1 MSEKHKL
8 SFIGPENIH
17 EAFSY
22 MDDSWDMQSPITTMQ
37 ELEEDINKPEN
48 ECKIAKNTS
57 VFIIFSRLFDTE
69 PERFA
74 RDVAFLCPYSVCCI
88 LIPSMDMAKKPR
100 IEEAIRQAQFKMAQQ
115 SEQYDVT
122 TPFFFCLYEE
132 AQDGILKAID
142 SFVASN
148 VVAEEVKEMVR
159 PLLPTSSLIK
169 MEQYDDP
176 EIEEDTTI
184 DIPQAKPGAKGQV
197 IAITS
202 SKGGSGKSTVSILTG
217 SYIALSSKIAY
228 ENGNMPFPLKVCIID
243 LDVRDGQLGILV
255 GSLKPNVINIAML
268 GAPTPENIKQGIYS
282 SENMGCDFI
291 FAARRPRNAE
301 RISPEFYAEMI
312 QNLRSMYDVIILDTS
327 VNYLDEL
334 LNKVAYPLADR
345 IILVSDMVL
354 PSILGM
360 RRWIT
365 ETLESP
371 ENIDNAIDK
380 NKIGIVINKAMRDV
394 NMTPQQI
401 SQAADGIPVISM
413 IPSTP
418 KLLTYA
424 ANTNQ
429 LNLALQ
435 QKFINQA
442 IKNIAI
448 QVVNDI
454 PLADIPYREDGK
466 SK

>member
-8 SFIGPENIH
+8 SFVGPANIH

-22 MDDSWDMQSPITTMQ
+22 IDETWDMQVPMTSMA
-37 ELEEDINKPEN
+37 ELEEDLNKPEG
-48 ECKIAKNTS
+48 ECQISKSTS

-69 PERFA
+69 PEKFA
-74 RDVAFLCPYSVCCI
+74 RDIAFLCPYSVCCI
-88 LIPSMDMAKKPR
+88 LIPSMDMAKKSR
-100 IEEAIRQAQFKMAQQ
+100 IEEAVRQAQFDMV
-115 SEQYDVT
+115 EHIEGYDAT
-122 TPFFFCLYEE
+122 TPFYFCLYEE
-132 AQDGILKAID
+132 AQDDILKAID

-148 VVAEEVKEMVR
+148 VVAEEVKEAVR
-159 PLLPTSSLIK
+159 PLLPISSTLK
-169 MEQYDDP
+169 MEQYDEP
-176 EIEEDTTI
+176 EIDEPEI
-184 DIPQAKPGAKGQV
+184 DIPKAKPGAQGQV
-197 IAITS
+197 IAVTS

-217 SYIALSSKIAY
+217 SYIALSSRIAY
-228 ENGNMPFPLKVCIID
+228 ENGDIPFPLKVCIVD
-243 LDVRDGQLGILV
+243 LDVRDGQLGILI

-268 GAPTPENIKQGIYS
+268 GAPTPENISQGIYS
-282 SENMGCDFI
+282 CENTGCDFI

-301 RISPEFYAEMI
+301 RISAEFYAEMI

-345 IILVSDMVL
+345 IILVSDMGIS
-354 PSILGM
+354 SILGM
-360 RRWIT
+360 KRWIS
-365 ETLESP
+365 ETLDSP
-371 ENIDNAIDK
+371 ENVDNSIDR

-429 LNLALQ
+429 LNVALEQ
-435 QKFINQA
+435 EFINKA
-442 IKNIAI
+442 VRNIAV
-448 QVVNDI
+448 QVIDDI
-454 PLADIPYREDGK
+454 PLAEIPYRT
-466 SK
+466 S